1 MRFIPHRGERKEAN
15 MIGIIGAMHI
25 EIQELIDSM
34 QKTEQ
39 QTISGVT
46 YWHGMIEKQEVVAAV
61 CGIGKVFAALCAQ
74 TMILHYHPACII
86 NIGVAGG
93 LAPFLHIG
101 DIVMADRV
109 CQHDIDTT
117 ALGDPLGLISGP
129 NQVFLP
135 CDAGQTETLY
145 QTAKAN
151 GFTVWKGTIA
161 SGDCFVAKPEK
172 KALLKQHFGAIAC
185 EMEGGAIGQICYV
198 NQIPF
203 CLIRAISD
211 SADDSAGDD
220 YPTFKQKSAAH
231 MQKMIKQYLK
241 TKPE

>member
-1 MRFIPHRGERKEAN
+1 

-34 QKTEQ
+34 QQAKQ
-39 QTISGVT
+39 KTISGVT
-46 YWHGMIEKQEVVAAV
+46 YWHGIIEGQEVVAAV

-74 TMILHYHPACII
+74 TMILHYQPACII

-101 DIVMADRV
+101 DIVIADKV

-117 ALGDPLGLISGP
+117 ALGDPLGLISGI

-135 CDAGQTETLY
+135 CDAGQTELLY
-145 QTAKAN
+145 QTAKEN
-151 GFTVWKGTIA
+151 SFTIWKGAIA

-172 KALLKQHFGAIAC
+172 KALLRHYFEAIAC

-198 NQIPF
+198 NQISF

-211 SADDSAGDD
+211 GADDNAGDD
-220 YPTFKQKSAAH
+220 YPTFVQKSAAY
-231 MQKMIKQYLK
+231 MQKMIKQIGRAHV
-241 TKPE
+241 

>member
-1 MRFIPHRGERKEAN
+1 
-15 MIGIIGAMHI
+15 MIGIIGAMQI
-25 EIQELIDSM
+25 EIQDLIDNM
-34 QKTEQ
+34 QQAEQ

-46 YWHGMIEKQEVVAAV
+46 YWHGTIGEQEAVAAV

-74 TMILHYHPACII
+74 TMILHYHPTCLI

-93 LAPFLHIG
+93 LSPSLHIG
-101 DIVMADRV
+101 DIVVADKI

-117 ALGDPLGLISGP
+117 ALGDPLGLISGI

-135 CDAGQTETLY
+135 CDANRTEAFY
-145 QTAKAN
+145 QTAKTCH
-151 GFTVWKGTIA
+151 FPVWKGTIA
-161 SGDCFVAKPEK
+161 SGDCFIANSEK
-172 KALLKQHFGAIAC
+172 KALLQQHFGAIAC

-211 SADDSAGDD
+211 GAGDGAESD
-220 YPTFKQKSAAH
+220 YQTFVKKSAVH
-231 MQKMIKQYLK
+231 MQQMIKQYVKNK
-241 TKPE
+241 TE